1 MADKGGV
8 RRLRLV
14 RSARPPTA
22 PPAPAEKGGFRRLRL
37 ALVFATFLVVL
48 ALLYT
53 GYKAFGQAIDDAQR
67 DWWFVGSF
75 MPRSDDANM
84 PPVLDILREFG
95 ESPREGVPT
104 NGRHVLAGAL
114 FTLRESAVGFAA
126 GVVLGL
132 ALAVILLQSRRAE
145 QGIMPYVITSQ
156 IVPLVAIA
164 PIVVIWGRTNFD
176 FLPWEWKDWMSVS
189 IISAYLTFF
198 PVTMNALRGMQSP
211 PPDTVDLMASFGAS
225 RLQLLRRLQF
235 PAAVPYL
242 FPTLRIA
249 AVASVVGA
257 IDGEISAGVRGGLGR
272 LILDFA
278 GKYVTGPERLYT
290 SIIGAAFIGL
300 LAAGVV
306 VLAERVMLK
315 VRGQVSW

>member
-1 MADKGGV
+1 MAD
-8 RRLRLV
+8 
-14 RSARPPTA
+14 
-22 PPAPAEKGGFRRLRL
+22 KGGFRRLRL
-37 ALVFATFLVVL
+37 ARSSRPPAAPTAPPEKVGLRRLSRALVFAAFLVLL

-53 GYKAFGQAIDDAQR
+53 GYKAFGQAVDDAQR

-75 MPRSDDANM
+75 MPRSDDHNM

-95 ESPREGVPT
+95 ESPREGIHT
-104 NGRHVLAGAL
+104 NGRIILAGAL

-132 ALAVILLQSRRAE
+132 LLAVVLLQSRQAE

-176 FLPWEWKDWMSVS
+176 FLPWEWQDWMSVS

-211 PPDTVDLMASFGAS
+211 SLDTVELMASFGAS
-225 RLQLLRRLQF
+225 RMQLLRRLQF
-235 PAAVPYL
+235 PASVPYL

-249 AVASVVGA
+249 AAASVVGA

-278 GKYVTGPERLYT
+278 GKYVTGPERLYA
-290 SIIGAAFIGL
+290 SIIGAASIGL
-300 LAAGVV
+300 LAVGVV
-306 VLAERVMLK
+306 VLAERVTLK
-315 VRGQVSW
+315 VKGQASW

>member
-1 MADKGGV
+1 MDENGAGRR
-8 RRLRLV
+8 RRLR
-14 RSARPPTA
+14 TA
-22 PPAPAEKGGFRRLRL
+22 LIF
-37 ALVFATFLVVL
+37 VVFLVLL
-48 ALLYT
+48 AFLYT

-75 MPRSDDANM
+75 MPRSDDHNM

-95 ESPREGVPT
+95 ESPREGIQT
-104 NGRHVLAGAL
+104 NGRHVLGGAL
-114 FTLRESAVGFAA
+114 FTLRESAVGFAV

-132 ALAVILLQSRRAE
+132 FLAVVLLQSRQAE

-164 PIVVIWGRTNFD
+164 PIIVIWGRTNFD
-176 FLPWEWKDWMSVS
+176 FLPWEWQDWMSVS

-211 PPDTVDLMASFGAS
+211 SPEVMELMASYGAS
-225 RLQLLRRLQF
+225 RLQRLRRLQL
-235 PAAVPYL
+235 PASVPYL
-242 FPTLRIA
+242 FPTFRIA

-290 SIIGAAFIGL
+290 SIIGAAAIGL

-306 VLAERVMLK
+306 VLAERITLK
-315 VRGQVSW
+315 VKGQAAW